1 MVRPTEPAP
10 VARQSMS
17 PTETRLANAPPS
29 PNQPSRCSVS
39 SSARGKKHNGPLS
52 LSVGKIPR
60 LVRVT
65 TTTTTTSRSI
75 FRIHRRVRHLED
87 EKRREEETTTTEM
100 TIERRRD
107 VCAHESD
114 SGRVRTGSP
123 ISTPSVHSA
132 TQPRVRSIYAARLMH
147 SNDIHSW
154 RGDASAFDK
163 LTPRIEWLSVVFVP
177 ADRAP
182 RSSLPPRLRLPTRN

>member
-17 PTETRLANAPPS
+17 PTETRLANAPS

-39 SSARGKKHNGPLS
+39 SPARGKKHRPAP

-60 LVRVT
+60 LVRLTT

-75 FRIHRRVRHLED
+75 FRILRRVRHLE
-87 EKRREEETTTTEM
+87 KREREREVK
-100 TIERRRD
+100 RGRGD
-107 VCAHESD
+107 VCAHNVRSD
-114 SGRVRTGSP
+114 SGSP
-123 ISTPSVHSA
+123 ISTPPVHSA
-132 TQPRVRSIYAARLMH
+132 TQPRVRSTYAARLMH

-163 LTPRIEWLSVVFVP
+163 LTPRIEWLSVVPVFP
-177 ADRAP
+177 CA
-182 RSSLPPRLRLPTRN
+182 SK